1 MRQICSC
8 RFVAIA
14 VLYAQLVAA
23 ASSQICP
30 GQDDVDICA
39 DIIFIVDKTIQ
50 INVSKDGGLYMIF
63 V

>member
-1 MRQICSC
+1 ML
-8 RFVAIA
+8 VAIA

-30 GQDDVDICA
+30 GQDDVDISA